1 MCHTT
6 LLDGI
11 LKGKDIQYTIAVIQ
25 KCVTSGFTSA
35 GAKSK
40 KAEDAGKGPSLTNP
54 VDVLKK
60 IEVRFSSYY
69 KNILQPFHLLSLLND
84 LWIWQSQAQH
94 TG

>member
-11 LKGKDIQYTIAVIQ
+11 LKGEDIQYTIAVIQ

-60 IEVRFSSYY
+60 IEVRFSSHY
-69 KNILQPFHLLSLLND
+69 KNRLRKYRTSFCLLQPFHLLSLLND
-84 LWIWQSQAQH
+84 L
-94 TG
+94 